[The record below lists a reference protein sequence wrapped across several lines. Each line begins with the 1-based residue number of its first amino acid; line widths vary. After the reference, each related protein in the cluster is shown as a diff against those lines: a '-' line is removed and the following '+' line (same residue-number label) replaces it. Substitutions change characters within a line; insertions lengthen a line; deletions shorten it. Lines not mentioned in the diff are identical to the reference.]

1 LTKLRDLAARA
12 LRVTISR
19 ADAAT
24 SKTMLAANP
33 AGTQGASSAW
43 SIHHKRKKRAAA
55 EAVAMSIYAPVDAL
69 RVAGAR
75 EPVLST
81 DVATMLPLAA

>member
-1 LTKLRDLAARA
+1 MKLRDGAARA

-24 SKTMLAANP
+24 SKTTLAANP

-43 SIHHKRKKRAAA
+43 SIHHKRKKSAAA
-55 EAVAMSIYAPVDAL
+55 EAVAMSIYAAVDAP
-69 RVAGAR
+69 RVARAL
-75 EPVLST
+75 ELELST
-81 DVATMLPLAA
+81 GVATMLPLAF